1 MILNHIGVAIAYQ
14 STESRDE
21 ICLLA
26 RSWRIDRHGQPTII
40 THGNHEDT
48 TTVWVERGRFQVEL
62 QPVQV
67 VIEHDAKVN
76 ASRKLQKIYDR
87 TNADID
93 YSQVV
98 NIRYKVAKNA

>member
-1 MILNHIGVAIAYQ
+1 MILNHIGVALAYQ

-21 ICLLA
+21 LCLLA

-48 TTVWVERGRFQVEL
+48 PTVRVERGRLQVEL

-67 VIEHDAKVN
+67 VIDHAAKVN
-76 ASRKLQKIYDR
+76 ASRKHQILLDR
-87 TNADID
+87 TNAVIGLR
-93 YSQVV
+93 QVV
-98 NIRYKVAKNA
+98 KIGDLAPQTP